1 MKTSA
6 SPFTALALAEQQL
19 STLDAALL
27 RRRLKQ
33 TQSPCDVEV
42 SVAGRLLKAFCSNDY
57 LGFANHPQLI
67 AAMAEGAAQY
77 GVGSGASHLI
87 SGHSQAHDLL
97 ETELARTQAKH
108 IDDARALFFCTGYL
122 ANITAVTAL
131 AGLGLGLRA
140 ANPNAGISIYSAKL
154 NHASLIDGVK
164 LAAAQTKAA
173 VHLFDHTNLAHL
185 TEMLQADSAAHKLI
199 VTDGVFSMD
208 GDLAPV
214 TDLLTIAKAH
224 DALLIVDDAHGFGV
238 LGKYGHGILEHFH
251 IQSDRIVYIGT
262 LGKAAGVSGAFVC
275 AHQTLMECLI
285 QKGRPYI
292 YSTATPPAIA
302 HTVLAS
308 LHLIE
313 GEEGQARRTHLN
325 QLIAIWRQEMKLHHW
340 QASSSM
346 TPIQPLVLGS
356 NAAAL
361 FASKQLDEAGYW
373 IPAIRPPTVPEGS
386 ARLRITFSAN
396 HSTQAVRELISEL
409 QKIEASVHNA
419 SETKTV

>member
-1 MKTSA
+1 MKPSA

-19 STLDAALL
+19 GTLDATRL

-42 SVAGRLLKAFCSNDY
+42 KVAGRILKAFCSNDY
-57 LGFANHPQLI
+57 LGFANHPRLI

-87 SGHSQAHDLL
+87 SGHSMAHDLL
-97 ETELARTQAKH
+97 ETELACTQEKH
-108 IDDARALFFCTGYL
+108 INDARALFFCTGYL
-122 ANITAVTAL
+122 ANITAITAL
-131 AGLGLGLRA
+131 AGLGLQA
-140 ANPNAGISIYSAKL
+140 ANPNAGISIYSAQL

-185 TEMLQADSAAHKLI
+185 TEMIQADSATHKLI

-214 TDLLTIAKAH
+214 VDLLTIAKAH

-238 LGKYGHGILEHFH
+238 LGKYGHGILEHFQ

-275 AHQTLMECLI
+275 AHKTLMECLI

-313 GEEGQARRTHLN
+313 GEEGQARRAHLN
-325 QLIAIWRQEMKLHHW
+325 QLIAIWHQEMQLQHW
-340 QASSSM
+340 HVGSSM
-346 TPIQPLVLGS
+346 TSIQPLVLGS

-361 FASKQLDEAGYW
+361 LASKQLDDAGYW

-396 HSTQAVRELISEL
+396 HSTLAVRELISEL
-409 QKIEASVHNA
+409 QKIEVSVYNA
-419 SETKTV
+419 SETKTL

>member
-1 MKTSA
+1 MKSSTT
-6 SPFTALALAEQQL
+6 PFTALALAQQQL
-19 STLDAALL
+19 DILDATLL

-42 SVAGRLLKAFCSNDY
+42 TVAGRLLKAFCSNDY
-57 LGFANHPQLI
+57 LGFANHPRLV
-67 AAMAEGAAQY
+67 AAMAEGAERY

-87 SGHSQAHDLL
+87 SGHSLAHDLL
-97 ETELARTQAKH
+97 ETELARTQMEH
-108 IDDARALFFCTGYL
+108 IHDARALFFCTGYL
-122 ANITAVTAL
+122 ANITAITAL
-131 AGLGLGLRA
+131 AGLGLQGV
-140 ANPNAGISIYSAKL
+140 NQNAGISIYSAKL

-164 LAAAQTKAA
+164 LAAAQTKAS
-173 VHLFDHTNLAHL
+173 VHLFDHTKL
-185 TEMLQADSAAHKLI
+185 TDLNEMLQADSSTHKLI

-214 TDLLTIAKAH
+214 ADLLAIAEAH

-238 LGKYGHGILEHFH
+238 LGKYGHGILEYFQ

-275 AHQTLMECLI
+275 AHKTLMECLI

-313 GEEGQARRTHLN
+313 SKEGQARRAHLN
-325 QLIAIWRQEMKLHHW
+325 QLIAIWHQELQLDHW
-340 QASSSM
+340 QISSSM

-361 FASKQLDEAGYW
+361 LASQQLDEAGYW

-396 HSTQAVRELISEL
+396 HSTQAVRELITEL
-409 QKIEASVHNA
+409 QKIEALVYA
-419 SETKTV
+419 SSEMKAV

>member
-1 MKTSA
+1 MRSSTT
-6 SPFTALALAEQQL
+6 PFTALALAQQQL
-19 STLDAALL
+19 DALDAALL

-33 TQSPCDVEV
+33 TQSPCDVAV
-42 SVAGRLLKAFCSNDY
+42 TVGGRQLKAFCSNDY

-67 AAMAEGAAQY
+67 AAMAEGAERY

-87 SGHSQAHDLL
+87 SGHSLAHDLL
-97 ETELARTQAKH
+97 ETELARTQLEH
-108 IDDARALFFCTGYL
+108 IHDARALFFCTGYL
-122 ANITAVTAL
+122 ANITAITAL
-131 AGLGLGLRA
+131 AGLGLQGV
-140 ANPNAGISIYSAKL
+140 NQNAGISIYSAKL

-164 LAAAQTKAA
+164 LAAAQTKAS
-173 VHLFDHTNLAHL
+173 VHLFDHTKLADL
-185 TEMLQADSAAHKLI
+185 NEMLQVDSSAHKLI

-214 TDLLTIAKAH
+214 ADLLAIAEAH

-238 LGKYGHGILEHFH
+238 LGKYGHGILEHCQ

-275 AHQTLMECLI
+275 AHKALMECLI

-313 GEEGQARRTHLN
+313 GEEGQARRAHLN
-325 QLIAIWRQEMKLHHW
+325 QLIAIWHHELQLQHW
-340 QASSSM
+340 QMSSSM

-361 FASKQLDEAGYW
+361 LASKQLDEAGYW

-396 HSTQAVRELISEL
+396 HSIESVRQLMAEL
-409 QKIEASVHNA
+409 QKIETLVYTS
-419 SETKTV
+419 SETKAV